1 MVLQKVDIAETLT
14 KPGVSNGAH
23 QHMVPSRGGSS
34 EDDSVSSIGR
44 HSD

>member
-1 MVLQKVDIAETLT
+1 MDIAEALT

-23 QHMVPSRGGSS
+23 HHMVPSRGASS
-34 EDDSVSSIGR
+34 EDDSVSSVGG